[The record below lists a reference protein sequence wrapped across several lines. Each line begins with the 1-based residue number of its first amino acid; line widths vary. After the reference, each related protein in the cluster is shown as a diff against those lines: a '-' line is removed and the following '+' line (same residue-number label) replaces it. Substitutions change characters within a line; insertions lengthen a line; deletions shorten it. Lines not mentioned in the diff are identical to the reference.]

1 MTIISLTTE
10 FIASTDL
17 VELSV
22 YKYGL
27 NSHSRD
33 ISRTSQSP
41 HNSKPAVMMSHATGF
56 HGRCFDPVVEY
67 LQTDFACTSFDFRG
81 YGDSLLDKDWPV
93 DWQGY
98 CDDALAVARSLKNQN
113 QIIAVGHSMGAAAL
127 AMAALIEPE
136 LFKALIL
143 YEPIIFPAPIRDART
158 TANQPSP
165 LVEGARRRR
174 TTFASRDEAFAN
186 YSAKPPM
193 NVFEPRSL
201 RAYVDHGFND
211 SQNVET
217 NENCVVLKCD
227 PEHEAR
233 TYETGASHE
242 TWERLH
248 LLQVPTWIVAG
259 AVAPMQPSSWSE
271 LIANQITN
279 AKFVMWPDVG
289 HFGPMQKPHRLAEL
303 VREVYAITNTHSG
316 MTKTSSAKNNV
327 VD

>member
-10 FIASTDL
+10 FITSTDL

-27 NSHSRD
+27 NKDADD
-33 ISRTSQSP
+33 ISRTTQSTR
-41 HNSKPAVMMSHATGF
+41 NLKPAVMMSHATGF
-56 HGRCFDPVVEY
+56 HGRCFDPVVES
-67 LQTDFACTSFDFRG
+67 LQTDYACTTFDFRG

-113 QIIAVGHSMGAAAL
+113 QIIGVGHSMGAAAL

-136 LFKALIL
+136 LFKALVL
-143 YEPIIFPAPIRDART
+143 FEPIIFPAPIREART
-158 TANQPSP
+158 TPHQPSP

-174 TTFASRDEAFAN
+174 TTFASRNEAFAN
-186 YSAKPPM
+186 YSSKPPM

-201 RAYVDHGFND
+201 RAYVDHGFKD
-211 SQNVET
+211 SQNAET
-217 NENCVVLKCD
+217 NENCVVLKCH

-233 TYETGASHE
+233 TYESGASHE
-242 TWERLH
+242 TWEQLH

-259 AVAPMQPSSWSE
+259 AVAPMQPSSWSA

-279 AKFVMWPDVG
+279 AKFVLWPDVG
-289 HFGPMQKPHRLAEL
+289 HFGPMQKPQRLADL
-303 VREVYAITNTHSG
+303 VREVDAITSSHSG
-316 MTKTSSAKNNV
+316 TTKTSSAKNYV

>member
-10 FIASTDL
+10 FITSTDL

-27 NSHSRD
+27 NKDAED
-33 ISRTSQSP
+33 ISRTTQSTR
-41 HNSKPAVMMSHATGF
+41 NLKPAVMMSHATGF
-56 HGRCFDPVVEY
+56 HGRCFDPVVES
-67 LQTDFACTSFDFRG
+67 LQTDYACTTFDFRG
-81 YGDSLLDKDWPV
+81 FGDSLLDKDWPV

-113 QIIAVGHSMGAAAL
+113 QIIGLGHSMGAAAL

-136 LFKALIL
+136 LFKALVL
-143 YEPIIFPAPIRDART
+143 FEPIIFPAPIREVRT
-158 TANQPSP
+158 TPHQPSP

-174 TTFASRDEAFAN
+174 TTFASRNEAFAN
-186 YSAKPPM
+186 YSSKPPM

-201 RAYVDHGFND
+201 RAYVDHGFKD
-211 SQNVET
+211 SQTVET
-217 NENCVVLKCD
+217 NENCVVLKCH

-242 TWERLH
+242 TWEQLH
-248 LLQVPTWIVAG
+248 SLQVPTWIVAG

-279 AKFVMWPDVG
+279 AKFVLWPDVG
-289 HFGPMQKPHRLAEL
+289 HFGPMQKPHRLADL
-303 VREVYAITNTHSG
+303 VREVDAITSSHSG
-316 MTKTSSAKNNV
+316 TTKTSSAKNYV

>member
-1 MTIISLTTE
+1 MKIISTITE
-10 FIASTDL
+10 RIASTDL

-22 YKYGL
+22 YKYGHFKDSADETRGSDFKL
-27 NSHSRD
+27 
-33 ISRTSQSP
+33 
-41 HNSKPAVMMSHATGF
+41 KPTVMLSHATGF
-56 HGRCFDPVVEY
+56 HGRCFDPVVES
-67 LQTDFACTSFDFRG
+67 LQSDYACASFDYRG
-81 YGDSLLDKDWPV
+81 YGDSLLDKDWAV

-98 CDDALAVARSLKNQN
+98 CDDALAVAGSLENKN

-127 AMAALIEPE
+127 AMAALIEPK

-158 TANQPSP
+158 TSHQPSP

-186 YSAKPPM
+186 YAAKPPM
-193 NVFEPRSL
+193 SVFEPRSL
-201 RAYVDHGFND
+201 RAYVEHGFRD
-211 SQNVET
+211 SQNAET
-217 NENCVVLKCD
+217 NENCVVLKCH

-233 TYETGASHE
+233 TYETGATHE

-271 LIANQITN
+271 LIAKQITN
-279 AKFVMWPDVG
+279 AEFVLWSDVG
-289 HFGPMQKPHRLAEL
+289 HFGPMQKPDRLADL
-303 VREVYAITNTHSG
+303 VREVDRL
-316 MTKTSSAKNNV
+316 TSAV
-327 VD
+327 AD

>member
-1 MTIISLTTE
+1 MKNISLITE
-10 FIASTDL
+10 HISSTDL

-22 YKYGL
+22 YKYGRFNDFADKTQASNL
-27 NSHSRD
+27 K
-33 ISRTSQSP
+33 
-41 HNSKPAVMMSHATGF
+41 SKPTVMLSHATGF
-56 HGRCFDPVVEY
+56 HGRCFDPVVES
-67 LQTDFACTSFDFRG
+67 LQTDYECTSFDFRG

-127 AMAALIEPE
+127 AMAALVEPE
-136 LFKALIL
+136 LFKALVL
-143 YEPIIFPAPIRDART
+143 FEPIIFPAPIRDSRT
-158 TANQPSP
+158 TSQQPSP

-174 TTFASRDEAFAN
+174 TTFASRNEAFAN
-186 YSAKPPM
+186 YSSKPPM

-201 RAYVDHGFND
+201 RAYVDHGFRD
-211 SQNVET
+211 SQIVET
-217 NENCVVLKCD
+217 DENCVVLKCH

-279 AKFVMWPDVG
+279 AKFVLWPDVG
-289 HFGPMQKPHRLAEL
+289 HFGPMQKPHRLADL
-303 VREVYAITNTHSG
+303 VREVDAVINTHPG
-316 MTKTSSAKNNV
+316 TTKTSSAKNIV

>member
-1 MTIISLTTE
+1 MKIISTITE
-10 FIASTDL
+10 RIASTDL

-22 YKYGL
+22 YKYGHFKDSADETRGSDFKL
-27 NSHSRD
+27 
-33 ISRTSQSP
+33 
-41 HNSKPAVMMSHATGF
+41 KPTVMLSHATGF
-56 HGRCFDPVVEY
+56 HGRCFDPVVES
-67 LQTDFACTSFDFRG
+67 LQSDYACASFDYRG
-81 YGDSLLDKDWPV
+81 YGDSLLDKDWAV

-98 CDDALAVARSLKNQN
+98 CDDALAVAGSLENEN

-127 AMAALIEPE
+127 AMAALIEPK

-158 TANQPSP
+158 TSHQPSP

-186 YSAKPPM
+186 YAAKPPM
-193 NVFEPRSL
+193 SVFEPRSL
-201 RAYVDHGFND
+201 RAYVEHGFRD
-211 SQNVET
+211 SQNAET
-217 NENCVVLKCD
+217 NENCVVLKCH

-233 TYETGASHE
+233 TYETGATHE

-271 LIANQITN
+271 LIAKQITN
-279 AKFVMWPDVG
+279 AEFVLWSDVG
-289 HFGPMQKPHRLAEL
+289 HFGPMQKPDRLADL
-303 VREVYAITNTHSG
+303 VREVDRL
-316 MTKTSSAKNNV
+316 TSAV
-327 VD
+327 AD

>member
-1 MTIISLTTE
+1 MKNISLITE
-10 FIASTDL
+10 HIASTDL

-22 YKYGL
+22 YKYGRF
-27 NSHSRD
+27 ND
-33 ISRTSQSP
+33 FADENQSSP
-41 HNSKPAVMMSHATGF
+41 QVLKPAVMLSHATGF
-56 HGRCFDPVVEY
+56 HGRCFDPVVET
-67 LQTDFACTSFDFRG
+67 LQSDYACTSFDYRG
-81 YGDSLLDKDWPV
+81 YGDSLLIKDWAV

-98 CDDALAVARSLKNQN
+98 CDDALTVARSLKNNN

-143 YEPIIFPAPIRDART
+143 YEPIIFPASMREAST
-158 TANQPSP
+158 TPHQPSP

-186 YSAKPPM
+186 YSSKPPM
-193 NVFEPRSL
+193 NVFNEKSL
-201 RAYVDHGFND
+201 RAYVDYGFRD
-211 SQNVET
+211 SQIAET
-217 NENCVVLKCD
+217 NENCVVLKCH

-259 AVAPMQPSSWSE
+259 AVAPNQPSAWSE
-271 LIANQITN
+271 LIAKEIQN
-279 AKFVMWPDVG
+279 AKFIQWSDVG
-289 HFGPMQKPHRLAEL
+289 HFGPMQQPHRLADL
-303 VREVYAITNTHSG
+303 VREVDAL
-316 MTKTSSAKNNV
+316 TS
-327 VD
+327 

>member
-1 MTIISLTTE
+1 MKIISTITE
-10 FIASTDL
+10 RIASTDL

-22 YKYGL
+22 YKYGHFKDSADETRGSDFKL
-27 NSHSRD
+27 
-33 ISRTSQSP
+33 
-41 HNSKPAVMMSHATGF
+41 KPTVMLSHATGF
-56 HGRCFDPVVEY
+56 HGRCFDPVVES
-67 LQTDFACTSFDFRG
+67 LQSDYACASFDYRG
-81 YGDSLLDKDWPV
+81 YGDSLLDKDWAV

-98 CDDALAVARSLKNQN
+98 CDDALAVAGSLENEN

-127 AMAALIEPE
+127 AMAALIEPK

-158 TANQPSP
+158 TSHQPSP

-186 YSAKPPM
+186 YAAKPPM
-193 NVFEPRSL
+193 SVFEPRSL
-201 RAYVDHGFND
+201 RAYVEHGFRD
-211 SQNVET
+211 SQNAET
-217 NENCVVLKCD
+217 NENCVVLKCH

-233 TYETGASHE
+233 TYETGATHE

-271 LIANQITN
+271 LIAKQITN
-279 AKFVMWPDVG
+279 AEFVLWPDVG
-289 HFGPMQKPHRLAEL
+289 HFGPMQKPDRLADL
-303 VREVYAITNTHSG
+303 VREVDRL
-316 MTKTSSAKNNV
+316 TSAV
-327 VD
+327 AD